1 MPQNLPLEP
10 LVWDTGAVGDGVGS
24 VLQGDHTLL
33 LDLVVLGARVDVVYN
48 YSVAF
53 LVKLTLLNPGGN

>member
-24 VLQGDHTLL
+24 VLQGDHALL
-33 LDLVVLGARVDVVYN
+33 LDLAVLGPRVDAVNDYTI
-48 YSVAF
+48 AF
-53 LVKLTLLNPGGN
+53 FVKLTL